1 MDKRTLKSYLSLC
14 REIEILQQERAE
26 LLNGGLGAANNDGLP
41 HGSGVSNPTADIA
54 ARAAGIAAE
63 LSQKLNECIDL
74 RLRIEQ
80 AVNALNEPREREL
93 MRRRYIEGQRW
104 EQVAF
109 EMHYSIDHIWRLHGM
124 VLGKLRMQE
133 HDSL

>member
-14 REIEILQQERAE
+14 REIEILRQERAE

-74 RLRIEQ
+74 RLQIEQ

-104 EQVAF
+104 EQVAY
-109 EMHYSIDHIWRLHGM
+109 EMNYTLRHVTRLHGRI
-124 VLGKLRMQE
+124 LQRMRVK
-133 HDSL
+133 

>member
-14 REIEILQQERAE
+14 REIEILRQERAE
-26 LLNGGLGAANNDGLP
+26 LLNSGLGAANNDGLP
-41 HGSGVSNPTADIA
+41 HGSRVSNPTADIA
-54 ARAAGIAAE
+54 ARAASIAAE

-74 RLRIEQ
+74 RLQIEQ

-104 EQVAF
+104 EQVAY
-109 EMHYSIDHIWRLHGM
+109 EMNYTLRHVTRLHGRI
-124 VLGKLRMQE
+124 LQRMRVK
-133 HDSL
+133 

>member
-14 REIEILQQERAE
+14 REIEILRQERAE
-26 LLNGGLGAANNDGLP
+26 LLNSGLGAANNDGLP

-54 ARAAGIAAE
+54 ARAASIAAE

-74 RLRIEQ
+74 RLQIEQ

-104 EQVAF
+104 EQVAY
-109 EMHYSIDHIWRLHGM
+109 EMNYSIERIWQLHGFI
-124 VLGKLRMQE
+124 LKKMQ
-133 HDSL
+133 DYR

>member
-14 REIEILQQERAE
+14 REIEILRQERAA
-26 LLNGGLGAANNDGLP
+26 LLNGGLGAVSNDGLP
-41 HGSGVSNPTADIA
+41 HGSGVADPTADTA
-54 ARAAGIAAE
+54 ARATKIAAE

-74 RLRIEQ
+74 RLQIEQ

-104 EQVAF
+104 EQVAY
-109 EMHYSIDHIWRLHGM
+109 EMNYTLRHVTRLHGRI
-124 VLGKLRMQE
+124 LQRMRVK
-133 HDSL
+133 

>member
-14 REIEILQQERAE
+14 REIEILRQERAE

-41 HGSGVSNPTADIA
+41 HGSGVSNPTADM
-54 ARAAGIAAE
+54 AAGAASIAAE

-74 RLRIEQ
+74 RLQIEQ

-104 EQVAF
+104 EQVAY
-109 EMHYSIDHIWRLHGM
+109 EMNYSIDHIWRLHGRI
-124 VLGKLRMQE
+124 LEKIKG
-133 HDSL
+133 

>member
-26 LLNGGLGAANNDGLP
+26 LLNGGLGAVSNDGLP

-63 LSQKLNECIDL
+63 LLQKLNECIDL
-74 RLRIEQ
+74 RLQIEQ

-104 EQVAF
+104 EQVAY
-109 EMHYSIDHIWRLHGM
+109 EMNYSIDHIWRLHGRI
-124 VLGKLRMQE
+124 LEKIKG
-133 HDSL
+133 

>member
-14 REIEILQQERAE
+14 REIEILRQERAE
-26 LLNGGLGAANNDGLP
+26 LLNSGLGAANNDGLP

-54 ARAAGIAAE
+54 AMAASIAAE

-74 RLRIEQ
+74 RLQIEQ

-104 EQVAF
+104 EQVAY
-109 EMHYSIDHIWRLHGM
+109 EMNYTLRHVTRLHGRI
-124 VLGKLRMQE
+124 LQRMRVK
-133 HDSL
+133 

>member
-14 REIEILQQERAE
+14 REVEILRQERAE
-26 LLNGGLGAANNDGLP
+26 LLNGGLGAANGLP
-41 HGSGVSNPTADIA
+41 HGSGVSNPTADTA
-54 ARAAGIAAE
+54 SRAASIAAE

-74 RLRIEQ
+74 RLQIEQ

-104 EQVAF
+104 EQVAY
-109 EMHYSIDHIWRLHGM
+109 EMNYSIERIWQLHGFI
-124 VLGKLRMQE
+124 LKKLQDYR
-133 HDSL
+133 

>member
-1 MDKRTLKSYLSLC
+1 MPQNCRKS
-14 REIEILQQERAE
+14 
-26 LLNGGLGAANNDGLP
+26 
-41 HGSGVSNPTADIA
+41 
-54 ARAAGIAAE
+54 
-63 LSQKLNECIDL
+63 IDL
-74 RLRIEQ
+74 RLQIEQ

>member
-14 REIEILQQERAE
+14 REIEILRQEQAA
-26 LLNGGLGAANNDGLP
+26 LLNGGLGAVSNDGLP
-41 HGSGVSNPTADIA
+41 HGSGVADPTADIA
-54 ARAAGIAAE
+54 ARAASIAAE
-63 LSQKLNECIDL
+63 LSQKLNECIEL
-74 RLRIEQ
+74 RLRIEH
-80 AVNALNEPREREL
+80 AVNSLNEPREREL

-104 EQVAF
+104 EQVAY
-109 EMHYSIDHIWRLHGM
+109 EMNYSIDHIWRLHGM

>member
-14 REIEILQQERAE
+14 REIEILRQERAE
-26 LLNGGLGAANNDGLP
+26 LLNSGLGAVNNDGLP

-54 ARAAGIAAE
+54 ARAASIAAE

-74 RLRIEQ
+74 RLQIEQ

-104 EQVAF
+104 EQVAY
-109 EMHYSIDHIWRLHGM
+109 EMNYTLRHVTRLHGRI
-124 VLGKLRMQE
+124 LQRMRVK
-133 HDSL
+133 

>member
-14 REIEILQQERAE
+14 REIEILRQERAE
-26 LLNGGLGAANNDGLP
+26 LLNGGLGAVSNDGLP
-41 HGSGVSNPTADIA
+41 HGSGTSDPTAGTA
-54 ARAAGIAAE
+54 ARAAKIAAE

-74 RLRIEQ
+74 RLQIEQ

-104 EQVAF
+104 EQVAY
-109 EMHYSIDHIWRLHGM
+109 EMNYTLRHVTRLHGRI
-124 VLGKLRMQE
+124 LQRMRVK
-133 HDSL
+133 

>member
-1 MDKRTLKSYLSLC
+1 MR
-14 REIEILQQERAE
+14 QERAE

-74 RLRIEQ
+74 RLQIEQ

-104 EQVAF
+104 EQVAY
-109 EMHYSIDHIWRLHGM
+109 EMNYTLRHVTRLHGRI
-124 VLGKLRMQE
+124 LQRMRVK
-133 HDSL
+133 

>member
-14 REIEILQQERAE
+14 REIEILRQERAE
-26 LLNGGLGAANNDGLP
+26 LLNGGLGAVSNDGLP
-41 HGSGVSNPTADIA
+41 HGSGVADPTADTA
-54 ARAAGIAAE
+54 ARATKIAAE

-74 RLRIEQ
+74 RLQIEQ

-104 EQVAF
+104 EQVAY
-109 EMHYSIDHIWRLHGM
+109 EMNYTLRHVTRLHGRI
-124 VLGKLRMQE
+124 LQRMRVK
-133 HDSL
+133 

>member
-14 REIEILQQERAE
+14 REIEILRQEQTE
-26 LLNGGLGAANNDGLP
+26 LLNGGLGAVSNDGLP
-41 HGSGVSNPTADIA
+41 HGSGVADPTADTA
-54 ARAAGIAAE
+54 ARTAKIAAE

-74 RLRIEQ
+74 RLQIEQ

>member
-14 REIEILQQERAE
+14 REIEILRQERAE
-26 LLNGGLGAANNDGLP
+26 LLNSGLGAANNDGLP

-54 ARAAGIAAE
+54 ARAASIAAE

-74 RLRIEQ
+74 RLQIEQ

-104 EQVAF
+104 EQVAY
-109 EMHYSIDHIWRLHGM
+109 EMNYTLRHVTRLHGRI
-124 VLGKLRMQE
+124 LQRMRVK
-133 HDSL
+133 

>member
-14 REIEILQQERAE
+14 REIEILRQERAE
-26 LLNGGLGAANNDGLP
+26 LLNSGLGAANNDGLP

-54 ARAAGIAAE
+54 ARAASIAAE
-63 LSQKLNECIDL
+63 LSQKLNELLYL
-74 RLRIEQ
+74 RLQIEQ

-104 EQVAF
+104 EQVAY
-109 EMHYSIDHIWRLHGM
+109 EMNYTLRHVTRLHGRI
-124 VLGKLRMQE
+124 LQRMRVK
-133 HDSL
+133 